1 MWAFIDGGCWMYDK
15 VSLFTDIIP
24 QEETHYAPIHP
35 LRLLSFGKALPL
47 PMSQGIPE
55 NNFFLVMTTQWMEIF
70 GDDPPT
76 RLKFL
81 VMTVQLMKFF
91 GDDPPPHSIE
101 IFR

>member
-1 MWAFIDGGCWMYDK
+1 MYDK

-55 NNFFLVMTTQWMEIF
+55 NNFFLVMTTQWMEI
-70 GDDPPT
+70 
-76 RLKFL
+76 L
-81 VMTVQLMKFF
+81 VMTVQLMKFSVMTHHPTQLKFF
-91 GDDPPPHSIE
+91 GDDPPPTQLEFLGITHE
-101 IFR
+101 